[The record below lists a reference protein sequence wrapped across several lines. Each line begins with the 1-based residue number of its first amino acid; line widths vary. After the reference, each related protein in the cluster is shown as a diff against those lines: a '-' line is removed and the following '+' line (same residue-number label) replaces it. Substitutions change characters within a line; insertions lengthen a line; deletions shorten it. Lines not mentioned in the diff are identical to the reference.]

1 MESGTR
7 YVLLIRTKTR
17 LRFITTILVKT
28 SGTLCLSSKQ
38 NAIQVN
44 PPSPLVEKPW
54 KGRVY
59 GCALPVSCKLYTKTH
74 EKGEVPQNLLVRIVA
89 S

>member
-17 LRFITTILVKT
+17 FRFITTILVKT

-44 PPSPLVEKPW
+44 PPPLWGGNLGKAVFMGVHCQLAVNFIQRRMK
-54 KGRVY
+54 KGK
-59 GCALPVSCKLYTKTH
+59 CLKTFWS
-74 EKGEVPQNLLVRIVA
+74 GL
-89 S
+89 

>member
-7 YVLLIRTKTR
+7 YVLLIRTETR
-17 LRFITTILVKT
+17 FRFITTILVKT

-44 PPSPLVEKPW
+44 PPPPWTVLMERVKHPLHILHMLW
-54 KGRVY
+54 TSRIA
-59 GCALPVSCKLYTKTH
+59 ALSY
-74 EKGEVPQNLLVRIVA
+74 RAIFI
-89 S
+89 